1 MELIVKKRLVDQLY
15 EVLKKRIV
23 DMTLKLGSRIDIKNL
38 SKEFGVSE
46 TPVRAALNKLV
57 DEKFVRLSPRK
68 GYFVFKPNEKD
79 IEEIFDLRIMLE
91 IYAVDKG
98 VMDDT
103 GRQKLQGIYQE
114 LKNLIQESEGKKKA
128 KKSLEIDKIL
138 HLEII
143 RSCKNRRMQEF
154 SYQIYDFVKI
164 YQSLESSPKQDITEH
179 IKIVKSL
186 LEENKK
192 EAKKKLTIHLEH
204 SKNLTINSLKSYKVQ
219 QFSLG

>member
-1 MELIVKKRLVDQLY
+1 MEIIVKKRLVDQLY
-15 EVLKKRIV
+15 EVLKKGIV

-46 TPVRAALNKLV
+46 TPVRAALNKLA

-68 GYFVFKPNEKD
+68 GYFVFEPNEKD
-79 IEEIFDLRIMLE
+79 IEEILDLRIMLE
-91 IYAVDKG
+91 VYAIDKG
-98 VMDDT
+98 LMDDT
-103 GRQKLQGIYQE
+103 GRQKLQGIYQV

-143 RSCKNRRMQEF
+143 RSCKNRRVQEF
-154 SYQIYDFVKI
+154 FYHIYDFVQI
-164 YQSLESSPKQDITEH
+164 YQSLESLPKQDITEH
-179 IKIVKSL
+179 IQIVKSL

-192 EAKKKLTIHLEH
+192 EAKKKLTMHLEH
-204 SKNLTINSLKSYKVQ
+204 AKNLTINSLKRYEVQ
-219 QFSLG
+219 QFSL